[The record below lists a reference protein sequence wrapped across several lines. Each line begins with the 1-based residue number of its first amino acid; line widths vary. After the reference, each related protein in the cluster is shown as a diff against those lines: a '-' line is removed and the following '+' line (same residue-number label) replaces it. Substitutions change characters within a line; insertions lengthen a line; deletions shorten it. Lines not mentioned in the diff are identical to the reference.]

1 MNLSKLD
8 RWRFDEAKVEKWRNV
23 VETQVFRDALDTAL
37 LIYTG
42 ELRTSKTAGDNL
54 QGAHKLAEIMTITMT
69 THKSKNDQ
77 FGLVPEKE

>member
-8 RWRFDEAKVEKWRNV
+8 RWRFYEAKVENWRKMV
-23 VETQVFRDALDTAL
+23 DSGLFRDALDTAL

-54 QGAHKLAEIMTITMT
+54 QGAHKLAEILTITMT

-77 FGLVPEKE
+77 FGLVHEKE